1 MGCRRGGVEGQK
13 EKVLDSGR
21 GSGGREGD
29 TKCGPRERVAGVTGR
44 PCNQI
49 RGVRAIP
56 PPSAV
61 LSRAPDPSPG
71 ALRAPLPSGLSL
83 RLHTA
88 AAGTTRAAAAA
99 AGAGKKGEA
108 ES

>member
-1 MGCRRGGVEGQK
+1 MG
-13 EKVLDSGR
+13 L
-21 GSGGREGD
+21 
-29 TKCGPRERVAGVTGR
+29 VAGVTGGGG
-44 PCNQI
+44 PGNQI
-49 RGVRAIP
+49 RGLGHSAAVRGAS
-56 PPSAV
+56 PS
-61 LSRAPDPSPG
+61 SPHPSPRSVP
-71 ALRAPLPSGLSL
+71 RAPLPSGLSL